1 MPFIISEDEALKTLL
16 QGITVAD
23 GGNAA
28 RPVAVYY
35 GQPDKDIRQQSY
47 PYITLDLVGVREDT
61 ERAHRG
67 VVNLTYAPEGT
78 TPNRNSD
85 GSINQPV
92 NFPIPVDLIYQVST
106 WSRQPR
112 HDRQIMASLFAPGRL
127 PFRFG
132 QLPIPQDGTNRRVDM
147 LGFSKRDTTEG
158 GKRLFSNVYNI
169 RISAELFPDQLSAV
183 YTVTTVN
190 KSLGYQTTLNSTIW
204 NTTPSH

>member
-1 MPFIISEDEALKTLL
+1 MPFIINEDEALKTLL
-16 QGITVAD
+16 QGITVSD

-67 VVNLTYAPEGT
+67 WVDLTYTPEGT
-78 TPNRNSD
+78 TPNLNQD
-85 GSINQPV
+85 GSINQQV

-112 HDRQIMASLFAPGRL
+112 HDRQIMAKLFAPGRL

-132 QLPIPQDGTNRRVDM
+132 QLPIPQDGTNRRLDM

-169 RISAELFPDQLSAV
+169 RISSELFVDQFTAV
-183 YTVTTVN
+183 YQVTDVN
-190 KSLGYQTTLNSTIW
+190 PSILSQNVPFT
-204 NTTPSH
+204 TTP

>member
-1 MPFIISEDEALKTLL
+1 MGGNVLPFIINEDEALKTLL
-16 QGITVAD
+16 QGITVSD

-67 VVNLTYAPEGT
+67 VVNLTYAPEGY
-78 TPNRNSD
+78 TPNRDTD
-85 GSINQPV
+85 GSINQPIE
-92 NFPIPVDLIYQVST
+92 FPIPVDLIYQVST

-112 HDRQIMASLFAPGRL
+112 HDRQIMAKLFEPGRL

-132 QLPIPQDGTNRRVDM
+132 QLPVPQDGTNRRLDM

-169 RISAELFPDQLSAV
+169 RISAELFTQQLTGV
-183 YTVTTVN
+183 YQVLDVVP
-190 KSLGYQTTLNSTIW
+190 SLESQNEVFT
-204 NTTPSH
+204 TTP

>member
-1 MPFIISEDEALKTLL
+1 MPFIINEDEALKNLL
-16 QGITVAD
+16 QGITVSD

-67 VVNLTYAPEGT
+67 VVNLTYAPEGY
-78 TPNRNSD
+78 TPNRDTD
-85 GSINQPV
+85 GSINQPIE
-92 NFPIPVDLIYQVST
+92 FPIPVDLIYQVST

-112 HDRQIMASLFAPGRL
+112 HDRQIMAKLFEPGRL

-132 QLPIPQDGTNRRVDM
+132 QLPVPQDGTNRRLDM

-169 RISAELFPDQLSAV
+169 RISAELFTQQLTGV
-183 YTVTTVN
+183 YQVLDVVP
-190 KSLGYQTTLNSTIW
+190 SLESQNEVFT
-204 NTTPSH
+204 TTP

>member
-1 MPFIISEDEALKTLL
+1 MPFIINEDEALKTLL
-16 QGITVAD
+16 QGITVSD

-67 VVNLTYAPEGT
+67 WVDLTYTPEGT
-78 TPNRNSD
+78 TPNLNQD
-85 GSINQPV
+85 GSINQQV

-112 HDRQIMASLFAPGRL
+112 HDRQIMAKLFASGRL

-132 QLPIPQDGTNRRVDM
+132 QLPIPQDGTNRRLDM

-169 RISAELFPDQLSAV
+169 RISSELFVDQLTAV
-183 YTVTTVN
+183 YQVTDVN
-190 KSLGYQTTLNSTIW
+190 TSLISQTEPFNTI
-204 NTTPSH
+204 P

>member
-1 MPFIISEDEALKTLL
+1 MPFIINEDEALKTLL
-16 QGITVAD
+16 QGITVSD

-35 GQPDKDIRQQSY
+35 GQPDKDLRQQSY

-67 VVNLTYAPEGT
+67 VVNLTYAPEGF
-78 TPNRNSD
+78 TPNRNTD

-92 NFPIPVDLIYQVST
+92 EFPIPVDLIYQVST

-112 HDRQIMASLFAPGRL
+112 HDRQIMAKLFAPGRL

-132 QLPIPQDGTNRRVDM
+132 QLPIPQDGTNRRLDM

-169 RISAELFPDQLSAV
+169 RISSELFVDQLFNV
-183 YTVTTVN
+183 YKVTDVN
-190 KSLGYQTTLNSTIW
+190 TSLISQTIPFTI
-204 NTTPSH
+204 NQ

>member
-1 MPFIISEDEALKTLL
+1 MPFIINEDEALKTLL
-16 QGITVAD
+16 QGITVSD

-35 GQPDKDIRQQSY
+35 GQPDKDLRQQSY

-67 VVNLTYAPEGT
+67 VVNLTYAPEGF
-78 TPNRNSD
+78 TPNRNTD

-92 NFPIPVDLIYQVST
+92 EFPIPVDLIYQVST

-112 HDRQIMASLFAPGRL
+112 HDRQIMAKLFAPGRL

-132 QLPIPQDGTNRRVDM
+132 QLPIPQDGTNRRLDM

-169 RISAELFPDQLSAV
+169 RISSELFVDQLFNV
-183 YTVTTVN
+183 YKVTDVN
-190 KSLGYQTTLNSTIW
+190 TSLISQTIPFTI
-204 NTTPSH
+204 TQ

>member
-1 MPFIISEDEALKTLL
+1 MPFIINEDAALKSLL
-16 QGITVAD
+16 TGITVSD

-67 VVNLTYAPEGT
+67 SVDLTYTPEGM
-78 TPNRNSD
+78 TPNYTSE
-85 GSINQPV
+85 SQPV

-112 HDRQIMASLFAPGRL
+112 HDRQIMASLFTPGRL

-132 QLPIPQDGTNRRVDM
+132 QLTIPEDNTMRRLDV

-169 RISAELFPDQLSAV
+169 RISSELFPDQLGEV
-183 YTVTTVN
+183 YTVTAVN
-190 KSLGYQTTLNSTIW
+190 TSLGYQTLSRSNTWS
-204 NTTPSH
+204 TTPSH

>member
-1 MPFIISEDEALKTLL
+1 MPFIINEDEALKTLL
-16 QGITVAD
+16 QGITVSD
-23 GGNAA
+23 SGNAT

-35 GQPDKDIRQQSY
+35 GQPDKDLRQQVY

-67 VVNLTYAPEGT
+67 VVNLTYTREGMI
-78 TPNRNSD
+78 PNLNLD
-85 GSINQPV
+85 GSINQPID
-92 NFPIPVDLIYQVST
+92 FPIPVDLIYQVST

-112 HDRQIMASLFAPGRL
+112 HDRQIMAKLFAPGRL

-132 QLPIPQDGTNRRVDM
+132 QLPVPQDGTNRRLDM

-169 RISAELFPDQLSAV
+169 RISAELFTQQLVDV
-183 YTVTTVN
+183 YKVLDVN
-190 KSLGYQTTLNSTIW
+190 TSLVSQTIPFTI
-204 NTTPSH
+204 NQ

>member
-1 MPFIISEDEALKTLL
+1 MPFIINEDEALKTLL
-16 QGITVAD
+16 QGITVSD

-67 VVNLTYAPEGT
+67 VVNLTYAPEGF
-78 TPNRNSD
+78 TPNRNTD

-92 NFPIPVDLIYQVST
+92 EFPIPVDLIYQVST

-112 HDRQIMASLFAPGRL
+112 HDRQIMAKLFAPGRL

-132 QLPIPQDGTNRRVDM
+132 QLPIPQDGTNRRLDM

-169 RISAELFPDQLSAV
+169 RISAELFTQQLVDV
-183 YTVTTVN
+183 YKVLDVN
-190 KSLGYQTTLNSTIW
+190 TSLVSQTIPFTI
-204 NTTPSH
+204 NQ

>member
-1 MPFIISEDEALKTLL
+1 MTFIINEDSALKTLL
-16 QGITVAD
+16 SGLTVSDA
-23 GGNAA
+23 GNAT

-67 VVNLTYAPEGT
+67 SVDLTYIPEGF
-78 TPNRNSD
+78 TPNLNPD
-85 GSINQPV
+85 NGLNQPV

-112 HDRQIMASLFAPGRL
+112 HDRQIMAKLFAPGRL

-132 QLPIPQDGTNRRVDM
+132 QLTIPEDNTMRRLDV

-169 RISAELFPDQLSAV
+169 RISSELFPDQLSAV
-183 YTVTTVN
+183 YTVTDVN
-190 KSLGYQTTLNSTIW
+190 TSLGYQTTPVNTIWSTI
-204 NTTPSH
+204 PSH

>member
-1 MPFIISEDEALKTLL
+1 MPFIINEDAALKTLL
-16 QGITVAD
+16 SGITVSD
-23 GGNAA
+23 SGNAT

-67 VVNLTYAPEGT
+67 SVDLTYTPEGM
-78 TPNRNSD
+78 TPNYTTES
-85 GSINQPV
+85 QPV

-112 HDRQIMASLFAPGRL
+112 HDRQIMAKLFAPGRL
-127 PFRFG
+127 PLRFG
-132 QLPIPQDGTNRRVDM
+132 QLTIPEDSTMRRLDM

-183 YTVTTVN
+183 YEVTDVN
-190 KSLGYQTTLNSTIW
+190 TSLGYQTTPNATIW
-204 NTTPSH
+204 QTTPSH

>member
-1 MPFIISEDEALKTLL
+1 MPFIINEDEALKNLL
-16 QGITVAD
+16 QGITVSD
-23 GGNAA
+23 GGNTA

-67 VVNLTYAPEGT
+67 VVNLTYTREGT
-78 TPNRNSD
+78 TPNLNDD
-85 GSINQPV
+85 GSINQPID
-92 NFPIPVDLIYQVST
+92 FPIPVDLIYQVST

-112 HDRQIMASLFAPGRL
+112 HDRQIMAKLFAPGRL

-132 QLPIPQDGTNRRVDM
+132 QLPVPQDGTNRRLDM

-169 RISAELFPDQLSAV
+169 RISSELFFDQINAV
-183 YTVTTVN
+183 YQVTDIVS
-190 KSLGYQTTLNSTIW
+190 SLESQNEVFI
-204 NTTPSH
+204 TTP

>member
-1 MPFIISEDEALKTLL
+1 MPFIINEDEALKTLL
-16 QGITVAD
+16 QGITVSD
-23 GGNAA
+23 SGNSA

-35 GQPDKDIRQQSY
+35 GQPDKDIRQQIY
-47 PYITLDLVGVREDT
+47 PYITLDLVGVREDS

-78 TPNRNSD
+78 TPNREAD
-85 GSINQPV
+85 GSINQPID
-92 NFPIPVDLIYQVST
+92 FPIPVDLIYQVST

-112 HDRQIMASLFAPGRL
+112 HDRQIMAKLFAPGRL

-132 QLPIPQDGTNRRVDM
+132 QLPIPQDGTNRRLDM

-169 RISAELFPDQLSAV
+169 RISSELFVDQINAV
-183 YTVTTVN
+183 YQVTDIVS
-190 KSLGYQTTLNSTIW
+190 SLESQNEVFI
-204 NTTPSH
+204 TTP